1 MTRPDRPL
9 LSDRPPLQP
18 TPFQDRSMTD
28 QAAASPAE
36 MEVAS
41 APEIAPGKGGMKKI
55 ILIVVAALLV
65 IGAVMA
71 GLVFSGIFN
80 PFAKKDAAEQAAAEA
95 PPPPKSAVFLDL
107 PDILVNLNSA
117 NRRTN
122 FLKVSISLEVES
134 AADVQKLQALMPR
147 IIDSFQI
154 YLRELRLE
162 DLRGSAGMYRLRE
175 DLLRRINE
183 AARPVKVNDVLF
195 KELLVQ

>member
-1 MTRPDRPL
+1 
-9 LSDRPPLQP
+9 
-18 TPFQDRSMTD
+18 MTD
-28 QAAASPAE
+28 QAAAS
-36 MEVAS
+36 S
-41 APEIAPGKGGMKKI
+41 ADMDTVSVDMAPGGSGMKKI
-55 ILIVVAALLV
+55 ILIVLAALLV
-65 IGAVMA
+65 LGAVCA
-71 GLVFSGIFN
+71 GLVVSGIFN
-80 PFAKKDAAEQAAAEA
+80 PFAKKDAGEHAAAESA

-107 PDILVNLNSA
+107 PDLLVNLNSA

-122 FLKVSISLEVES
+122 FLKISISLEVES
-134 AADVQKLQALMPR
+134 AADVLKLQALMPR
-147 IIDSFQI
+147 IVDSFQV

>member
-1 MTRPDRPL
+1 
-9 LSDRPPLQP
+9 
-18 TPFQDRSMTD
+18 MTD
-28 QAAASPAE
+28 QAAASSAD
-36 MEVAS
+36 MEAAS
-41 APEIAPGKGGMKKI
+41 APAGGPAGGGKKKL
-55 ILIVVAALLV
+55 ILIVVALLLV
-65 IGAVMA
+65 LGAA
-71 GLVFSGIFN
+71 GAGFMFFN
-80 PFAKKDAAEQAAAEA
+80 PFAKKDEAAPAEAA
-95 PPPPKSAVFLDL
+95 PPPPKAAVFLDL
-107 PDILVNLNSA
+107 PDLLVNLNSA

-122 FLKVSISLEVES
+122 FLKISISLEVES

-147 IIDSFQI
+147 IVDSFQV

>member
-1 MTRPDRPL
+1 
-9 LSDRPPLQP
+9 
-18 TPFQDRSMTD
+18 MTD
-28 QAAASPAE
+28 QAAASPSE
-36 MEVAS
+36 MEAAS
-41 APEIAPGKGGMKKI
+41 APEVEPGKGGMKKI

>member
-1 MTRPDRPL
+1 
-9 LSDRPPLQP
+9 
-18 TPFQDRSMTD
+18 MTD
-28 QAAASPAE
+28 QAAASSAD
-36 MEVAS
+36 MEAAS
-41 APEIAPGKGGMKKI
+41 VDMESGGGMKKI
-55 ILIVVAALLV
+55 ILIVLAALLV
-65 IGAVMA
+65 LGAAMA
-71 GLVFSGIFN
+71 GLVVSGVFN
-80 PFAKKDAAEQAAAEA
+80 PFAKKDAAEHAAAEA

-107 PDILVNLNSA
+107 PDLLVNLNSA

-122 FLKVSISLEVES
+122 FLKISISLEVES

-147 IIDSFQI
+147 IVDSFQV

>member
-1 MTRPDRPL
+1 
-9 LSDRPPLQP
+9 
-18 TPFQDRSMTD
+18 MTD

-36 MEVAS
+36 MDAAS
-41 APEIAPGKGGMKKI
+41 APADEPAGGKKKL
-55 ILIVVAALLV
+55 ILIAVALLLV
-65 IGAVMA
+65 IGAA
-71 GLVFSGIFN
+71 GAGFMFFN
-80 PFAKKDAAEQAAAEA
+80 PFAKKEVAEGAAEAA
-95 PPPPKSAVFLDL
+95 PPPPKAAVFLDL
-107 PDILVNLNSA
+107 PDLLVNLNSA

-122 FLKVSISLEVES
+122 FLKISISLEVES
-134 AADVQKLQALMPR
+134 AGDVQKLQALMPR
-147 IIDSFQI
+147 IVDSFQV

>member
-1 MTRPDRPL
+1 
-9 LSDRPPLQP
+9 
-18 TPFQDRSMTD
+18 MTD
-28 QAAASPAE
+28 QAAASSAE
-36 MEVAS
+36 MEAAS
-41 APEIAPGKGGMKKI
+41 APEIEPGKGGMKKI

-95 PPPPKSAVFLDL
+95 PQPPKSAVFLDL

-134 AADVQKLQALMPR
+134 PADVQKLQALMPR

>member
-1 MTRPDRPL
+1 
-9 LSDRPPLQP
+9 
-18 TPFQDRSMTD
+18 MTD
-28 QAAASPAE
+28 QAAASSAD
-36 MEVAS
+36 MEAAS
-41 APEIAPGKGGMKKI
+41 APAGPAGGGKKKL
-55 ILIVVAALLV
+55 ILIVLALLLV
-65 IGAVMA
+65 LGAA
-71 GLVFSGIFN
+71 GAGFMFFN
-80 PFAKKDAAEQAAAEA
+80 PFAKKDEAAPAEAA
-95 PPPPKSAVFLDL
+95 PPPPKAAVFLDL
-107 PDILVNLNSA
+107 PDLLVNLNSA

-122 FLKVSISLEVES
+122 FLKISISLEVES

-147 IIDSFQI
+147 IVDSFQV